1 MTTKRKCRSN
11 GVRVPDQEG
20 ATSTSLI
27 AERLVAT
34 KKIYG
39 MLTGVTHPGQVL
51 L

>member
-20 ATSTSLI
+20 ATSTRLI

-34 KKIYG
+34 KIYG